1 MASAQTIDK
10 LFTEMKIE
18 MLDNDPGAATA
29 KIVSAD
35 GSTFVGKDMR
45 DYGSFAVVAMPTVAS
60 SEITVLEIVASDSSD
75 MSTNVTAVV
84 TSGAVSANAP
94 LVDYVAL
101 ECTAEQI
108 KEVDTSSVGLRY
120 VAARITCNAAGD
132 EHVVTYIRSKP
143 RFAQDGL
150 TANNIS

>member
-45 DYGSFAVVAMPTVAS
+45 DYGNVAVVAMPSVAS
-60 SEITVLEIVASDSSD
+60 AEITLLEIVASDSAD
-75 MSTNVTAVV
+75 MSTNVTVV
-84 TSGAVSANAP
+84 VSSGAVAANAP

-108 KEVDTSSVGLRY
+108 KEVDVDGDGLRY
-120 VAARITCNAAGD
+120 VAARITCNASGD

-150 TANNIS
+150 TATYIS